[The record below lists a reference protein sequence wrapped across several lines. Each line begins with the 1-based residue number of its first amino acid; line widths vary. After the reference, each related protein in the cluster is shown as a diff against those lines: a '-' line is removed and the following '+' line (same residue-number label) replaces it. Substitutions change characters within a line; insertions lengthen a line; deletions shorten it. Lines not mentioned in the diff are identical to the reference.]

1 LAHSA
6 AGHSWEGRDLPA
18 QAEETLGGIRAI
30 LVDEDDEV
38 VSVRLASPGDTVM
51 LSMAAGRT
59 IRFDESGVRAMG
71 RSSRGVKGAKLL
83 GDDQVVG
90 MVVAEPDAFLL
101 TASVNG
107 YGKRTQLS
115 DYPIKGRGGQGV
127 IDIRTTERNGK
138 VITAKFCRE
147 EDEAMFITES
157 GMIVRTA
164 IADISTVGRNTQGVR
179 LVNLKDGDSL
189 VSVEIISSADLE
201 RFVDEEGEGAEG
213 DASPIEAGSG
223 EAESGETTSNEAV
236 DDDAAGPEAGD
247 GSDPETPAED

>member
-1 LAHSA
+1 
-6 AGHSWEGRDLPA
+6 
-18 QAEETLGGIRAI
+18 
-30 LVDEDDEV
+30 
-38 VSVRLASPGDTVM
+38 
-51 LSMAAGRT
+51 
-59 IRFDESGVRAMG
+59 MG

-213 DASPIEAGSG
+213 AEGDASPIEAGSG

-247 GSDPETPAED
+247 ESDPETPAED